1 MSDRV
6 KQLEEEIV
14 ALQASLATPG
24 LPAGTLRTL
33 QSLLTE
39 KEALLQ
45 ALRGSAERR
54 GSQINFGSSNTYGD
68 LTFGDIA
75 GGNISKN
82 TYNIGGPVITG
93 PVHAGRDVNIATNQT
108 INNTGQSGDPLTAPP
123 PTTQAAPTP
132 SPALRLELTD
142 TAGEPIEALTVNDEA
157 RLRLLV
163 DGDYSG
169 PPLDLALDA
178 QAEAVEWPDDTRRS
192 LKLRLGEPP
201 KPARWSL
208 LPLAPGRVALRVLVS
223 SSNQLLQQLQLDV
236 SCRPAGAEV
245 LSGAAVPIAPPTHY
259 TPVGMALSSAA
270 TTAGRS
276 DTLSLVIT
284 EETRGYRVL
293 LPDTGLA
300 VTLSTTPQSLA
311 DLNAFARAELLA
323 IVNTVERGNKI
334 YTREITI
341 PTPLAE
347 TTLARLARLGAA
359 LWQGLFLG
367 PGASSDS
374 LNLSEQLRRR
384 SQSGPLQITVAGDV
398 GGFPWHLLYDRELAD
413 PQQPITPDGFWGL
426 RHVVALLPTRGRLGA
441 PLGDTQLVVGA
452 HLQALVGMNL
462 TLDQPSVVAQR
473 ETLRALGVA
482 TTDLPDE
489 PALRAAFATGFDAH
503 LLYLYCHVNNALPG
517 SQPLGAKGA
526 LPVGVEET
534 RLVLTTAAQALT
546 LRDLQ
551 LAAPLDGRARLSAGP
566 LVVVNACGSAALSP
580 LSYGG
585 LAPYLLDQ
593 GARAVIGTECDTP
606 VRFGAAF
613 GSELLRAFA
622 GGASAGAALRDTRR
636 HFMATHQNALGL
648 LYTLYG
654 TPDLRIVRGG

>member
-6 KQLEEEIV
+6 TQLEEEIA

-33 QSLLTE
+33 QALLTE

-54 GSQINFGSSNTYGD
+54 GSQISFGSANTFGD

-82 TYNIGGPVITG
+82 IYNIGGPVITG
-93 PVHAGRDVNIATNQT
+93 DIKAGRDVNVATNQT
-108 INNTGQSGDPLTAPP
+108 INNTGQSGDPSTAPP
-123 PTTQAAPTP
+123 PTTQASPAPG
-132 SPALRLELTD
+132 PALRLELSD
-142 TAGEPIEALTVNDEA
+142 LAGDPVEALTVDAEA
-157 RLRLLV
+157 RLRLQV
-163 DGDYSG
+163 EGDYPG
-169 PPLDLALDA
+169 PPLDLVLDA
-178 QAEAVEWPDDTRRS
+178 QAEGVEWPDDTRRRLS
-192 LKLRLGEPP
+192 LRPGEPP
-201 KPARWSL
+201 KLTRWSL
-208 LPLAPGRVALRVLVS
+208 LPLTPGRIALRVLVS
-223 SSNQLLQQLQLDV
+223 AHNQLMQQLQLDV

-245 LSGAAVPIAPPTHY
+245 LSAAAVPVAPPTHHM
-259 TPVGMALSSAA
+259 PVGLDLSSVA

-311 DLNAFARAELLA
+311 DLNAFARAEMLA
-323 IVNTVERGNKI
+323 IVNSVERGNKV

-341 PTPLAE
+341 PAGLAQA
-347 TTLARLARLGAA
+347 TRARLARLGAA

-374 LNLSEQLRRR
+374 LRLSDELRRR

-413 PQQPITPDGFWGL
+413 PQQPITPDGLWGL
-426 RHVVALLPTRGRLGA
+426 RHVLALLPTRGRVGG
-441 PLGDTQLVVGA
+441 PLGDTQLAVGD
-452 HLQALVGMNL
+452 QIRALVGMNL
-462 TLDQPSVVAQR
+462 TLDQASVAAQR

-482 TTDLPDE
+482 TTELPDE
-489 PALRAAFATGFDAH
+489 PALRAAFATGSDAQ

-517 SQPLGAKGA
+517 SQPRGSNGA
-526 LPVGVEET
+526 LPLGVEET

-566 LVVVNACGSAALSP
+566 LVVLNACGSAALSP

-593 GARAVIGTECDTP
+593 GARTVIGTECDTP

-622 GGASAGAALRDTRR
+622 GGASAGEALRDTRR
-636 HFMATHQNALGL
+636 HFMAANQNALGL

-654 TPDLRIVRGG
+654 TPDLRIVQGG